1 MSRAYSG
8 PGQSPP
14 VPPGSDG
21 EPRRSLDLFD
31 LIEMVWS
38 QRGIILVVFLLL
50 FAFGAAAS
58 ILMLDRTYEAR
69 ARLLVL
75 LDDEDLTPGA
85 AGSGDG
91 FILEQ
96 VLQSEAEILN
106 SETVRRRALEALG
119 PAAVLPAGGTEAQ
132 ALRALRQSFS
142 VERSPN
148 ASVLIPVL
156 EGDDPARSEQA
167 LNAIVDA
174 YIAYRQ
180 IVLTGDGASG
190 IAERRLQAD
199 TAHAIALASL
209 DTFLETNN
217 ITDYEADRAA
227 AITRVSTLQSQLL
240 TAQSEAQAASSAAA
254 ALGARVSGM
263 PETIELYVESSAESQ
278 LVELR
283 LERERLLARYL
294 ESAPAVVAINREIS
308 ELEEFMAGGGV
319 AGLGNTRTGVNE
331 VRSALVE
338 EQMRQEVRASSQT
351 TLASTLRG
359 QLRAAQQEVQR
370 LRELAPEYRRLAQ
383 DVAATETAATGLATQ
398 QAEAEARQSLAPGS
412 ADAVRIVERAYA
424 PPEGSSLKKL
434 GIAAS
439 FVFAAGAAVLLGLLR
454 GYWVH
459 HVSPN
464 APARPLPRGRTSTA
478 TTPSGPQPMPSRV
491 AGVPVLVRT
500 PQRQAALARR

>member
-1 MSRAYSG
+1 
-8 PGQSPP
+8 
-14 VPPGSDG
+14 
-21 EPRRSLDLFD
+21 LDLFD
-31 LIEMVWS
+31 LIEMIWS
-38 QRGIILVVFLLL
+38 QRVIIVVVFLLL
-50 FAFGAAAS
+50 FAVGAVGS
-58 ILMLDRTYEAR
+58 ILMLDRSYEAK

-96 VLQSEAEILN
+96 VMQSEAEILN
-106 SETVRRRALEALG
+106 SEAVRRRALETIG
-119 PAAVLPAGGTEAQ
+119 PAAILPAGGTEAR
-132 ALRALRQSFS
+132 ALRALRQGFA
-142 VERSPN
+142 VQRAPN
-148 ASVLIPVL
+148 ASVLIPVF
-156 EGDDPARSEQA
+156 EGDDPVRSEMI

-180 IVLTGDGASG
+180 VVLTGDGASG
-190 IAERRLQAD
+190 ISERRIQAD

-209 DTFLETNN
+209 DTFLQEHD
-217 ITDYEADRAA
+217 ITDYEADRSA
-227 AITRVSTLQSQLL
+227 AITRVSTLQNQLL
-240 TAQSEAQAASSAAA
+240 TAQSEAQAASSAASA
-254 ALGARVSGM
+254 MAARVSGM
-263 PETIELYVESSAESQ
+263 PETIELYVESSAENQ
-278 LVELR
+278 LAELR

-294 ESAPAVVAINREIS
+294 ETAPAVIAINREIS
-308 ELEEFMAGGGV
+308 ELEEFIAGGGV

-351 TLASTLRG
+351 SLAAAVRR
-359 QLRAAQQEVQR
+359 QLRAAQQEIQR
-370 LRELAPEYRRLAQ
+370 LRDLAPEYRRLAQ

-439 FVFAAGAAVLLGLLR
+439 FVFAAGTAILLGLLR
-454 GYWVH
+454 GYWIN

-464 APARPLPRGRTSTA
+464 APARPLPRGQSAGRA
-478 TTPSGPQPMPSRV
+478 AHNGPQPMPSHV
-491 AGVPVLVRT
+491 AGVPVLIRT
-500 PQRQAALARR
+500 PQRREALARR

>member
-8 PGQSPP
+8 SGQSPP
-14 VPPGSDG
+14 APPGPEG
-21 EPRRSLDLFD
+21 ENRRSLDLFD

-38 QRGIILVVFLLL
+38 QRVIILVVFLLL
-50 FAFGAAAS
+50 FAFGASAS
-58 ILMLDRTYEAR
+58 ILMLDRSYEAR

-106 SETVRRRALEALG
+106 SETVRRRALDVIG
-119 PAAVLPAGGTEAQ
+119 PAGVLPAGGTEAQ

-148 ASVLIPVL
+148 ASVLIPVV
-156 EGDDPARSEQA
+156 EGDDPARSEQT
-167 LNAIVDA
+167 LNAIIDA

-180 IVLTGDGASG
+180 VVLTGDGASG
-190 IAERRLQAD
+190 ISERRVQAD
-199 TAHAIALASL
+199 TAHGIALAAL
-209 DTFLETNN
+209 DQFLQEND
-217 ITDYEADRAA
+217 ITDYEADREA
-227 AITRVSTLQSQLL
+227 AIARVSALQTQLL
-240 TAQSEAQAASSAAA
+240 TAQSEAQAASSAAS
-254 ALGARVSGM
+254 ALQARIAGM
-263 PETIELYVESSAESQ
+263 PETIELYVESSAENQ
-278 LVELR
+278 LAELR

-294 ESAPAVVAINREIS
+294 ETAPAVVAINREIA
-308 ELEEFMAGGGV
+308 ELEEFITGGGV

-351 TLASTLRG
+351 TLAATLRR
-359 QLRAAQQEVQR
+359 QWRAAQQEVQR
-370 LRELAPEYRRLAQ
+370 LRDLAPEYRRLAQ

-439 FVFAAGAAVLLGLLR
+439 FVFAAGAAMLLGLLR
-454 GYWVH
+454 GYWIN
-459 HVSPN
+459 HVSPH
-464 APARPLPRGRTSTA
+464 ASGRPLPRDQAAAEAVSHE
-478 TTPSGPQPMPSRV
+478 PVPMPSQV
-491 AGVPVLVRT
+491 AGIPVLIRM
-500 PQRQAALARR
+500 PQRGAALGRR